1 MQGWFSQPDPFNW
14 DLDKYSLAT
23 QARRFDNG
31 TPSFLPYVASAPG
44 LSWLL
49 SPAAQGMRAH
59 NQALSRKLIAL
70 ADAKGYRLRSPRDAS
85 ERGGSVMVELPA
97 PIDAQALEARL
108 RNRGRAGRHARPG
121 AAPVAGRADAGRR
134 DRRIGP
140 PAARGLIAVA

>member
-49 SPAAQGMRAH
+49 SPAADGMRAH

-70 ADAKGYRLRSPRDAS
+70 ADAKGYRLRSPRG
-85 ERGGSVMVELPA
+85 ERTRRQRHGRAARAYRRAGAGSA
-97 PIDAQALEARL
+97 P
-108 RNRGRAGRHARPG
+108 RNRGRAGRHARQVLRLSPG
-121 AAPVAGRADAGRR
+121 VLTQAAVIDEL
-134 DRRIGP
+134 DRLL
-140 PAARGLIAVA
+140 PAA